1 MVSQSLKGSRLL
13 GRFAPPPVAGALLAL
28 FATTAL
34 ALVWLGVS
42 YDDLRDLLS
51 YLVVSAVL
59 SALAGYLVY
68 RWGETGRRSIRTKIL
83 LAYGIG
89 VLIVIINVFIT
100 AQLMFFS
107 NHDLGLL
114 VTLLTFGSVFSIGF
128 GASVAGRMTRAV
140 QQLSDGAQ
148 RVSQGDFQAR
158 VDVQT
163 NDELADLA
171 RSFNVMV
178 ANVNEA
184 EDMRRR
190 AEEARRELVAA
201 VSHDL
206 RTPLTA
212 IQGMLEALSD
222 GLIDDPE
229 TVRRYHATMRGQV
242 MHLSRLIDD
251 LFELSQLDAGEQPYQ
266 FMRADL
272 TDVVRTAVEGLAMS
286 AQTRGVRLDLMDDGP
301 LWVEIEPIKITRVVA
316 NLVDN
321 ATRYAPPDT
330 TVEVRVARR
339 DGVASVAVRDVGPG
353 IAETDLARIFDRFYR
368 GEKSRSRNHGGAGL
382 GLAIASGI
390 VAAHGGRIWAENRDG
405 GGAVFYVTIPL
416 ER

>member
-1 MVSQSLKGSRLL
+1 MASQSLSRRRSL
-13 GRFAPPPVAGALLAL
+13 GQLAPPPVAGALLAL
-28 FATTAL
+28 FATTVL

-42 YDDLRDLLS
+42 YNDLRDLLS
-51 YLVVSAVL
+51 YLVVSSVL
-59 SALAGYLVY
+59 SALAGYVVY

-107 NHDLGLL
+107 GHDLGLL

-148 RVSQGDFQAR
+148 RVSQGDFDAR
-158 VDVQT
+158 VDVRT

-171 RSFNVMV
+171 HAFNTMV

-190 AEEARRELVAA
+190 AEEARRALVAA

-212 IQGMLEALSD
+212 IQAMLEALSD
-222 GLIDDPE
+222 GLIDDAE

-242 MHLSRLIDD
+242 THLSRLIDD
-251 LFELSQLDAGEQPYQ
+251 LFELSQLDAGERPYQ
-266 FMRADL
+266 FMRTDL
-272 TDVVRTAVEGLAMS
+272 TAVVRTATEGLAMS
-286 AQTRGVRLDLMDDGP
+286 AQTRGVRIEFAGSGP
-301 LWVEIEPIKITRVVA
+301 LWASAEPIKLTRVIA

-321 ATRYAPPDT
+321 ATRHAPRDT
-330 TVEVRVARR
+330 AVEVLVERM
-339 DGVASVAVRDVGPG
+339 DGDACIVVRDHGPG
-353 IAETDLARIFDRFYR
+353 IAADDLTRIFERFYR
-368 GEKSRSRNHGGAGL
+368 GEKSRSRSHGGAGL
-382 GLAIASGI
+382 GLAIARGI
-390 VAAHGGRIWAENRDG
+390 VEAHGGRIWAENREG
-405 GGAVFYVTIPL
+405 GGAAFYLTIPL